1 MCLFLRLLLIVFIST
16 QLLKEAVT
24 TTNTKVTKS
33 TAVTAFTNTSQT
45 TKSEMEIG
53 TNVAQTSLPS
63 VNEITSTQPKSPSS
77 GFLQI
82 PSSSQSGKTAQ
93 LVSTTLHTTTITQRF
108 SAPSSLQISTENRTI
123 PTRTATEM
131 NTTSSV
137 NTATTAFPHI
147 HNTLISSS
155 RSCKSRPESVSQS
168 TPSADLNA
176 TQSKASS
183 YITGV
188 PNPTL
193 SINSSYATS
202 LMIFPSTNATTTK
215 AVHFTSDHSTRES
228 SSPLVAPLTTAQTSS
243 PSVKDITTTQQN
255 AQSSVVLHIPS
266 SFQSGKTTHSA
277 SPTINA
283 TKAGQRFS
291 PSSGFQISSNNQTTM
306 NTTSSVDAGTNAVS
320 HAQNTLIS
328 FSMSRKSRLK
338 SVLQSTPFADLNATR
353 RKASGYTTG
362 DLNRTLSLH
371 SSYAMSPMTFTKS
384 GAATTQA
391 VYFTSDHTMKES
403 SPLLVAPSTTASK
416 SSTSVNGT
424 TTTQQKSSSS
434 GVLQIP
440 SSFQSGQT
448 TQAASTT
455 INATT
460 ATQTFSPSSSFQ
472 ISSNNQRR
480 SMTTATAMNTTSSV
494 DAGTN
499 AVSHV
504 QNTLISFSMSRKSRP
519 KSVLQSTP
527 FEDLNTTQ
535 SKASSYTTG
544 VLNRTLSLHSSYAM
558 SLMTFTKSGAGTTQ
572 AVYFTSDHTL
582 RENSSLLV
590 TPPTTAS
597 KSSPSVNGTIPTQ
610 QKSSSSGV
618 LQILSSFQSG
628 QTTQSASTTIN
639 ATTATQTFSPSSSFQ
654 ISSNNQTRPM
664 RKATAMNTTPVVDAG
679 TTAVS
684 RVQNTLISF
693 SMSRK
698 SRPKSVLQ
706 STPFRDLNATQSKA
720 SSYTNG
726 VPNRTLSLHS
736 SYAMSPMTFTK
747 SGAAKTQVV
756 YFTSDHTIKESSSL
770 LIAPSTTA
778 LENSPSVNGTT
789 PTQQKSSSSE
799 VLQIPSSS
807 QSGQTTQSASTTTN
821 ATTATRTFSF
831 RSSFQI
837 SSNNQ
842 TRPMTTATTMNTT
855 SSVDA
860 ETNTVS
866 HVQNTLISFS
876 KSHKSRP
883 KSVLQSTPFADLN
896 ATQSKASS
904 YTTSV
909 LNRTLSLHSIY
920 AMSPMTFTKSGAVTT
935 QAVYFTSDHTM
946 KENSPL
952 LVAPP
957 TTASKNSPSV
967 NRTPTT
973 QQKSSSSGVLQIPSS
988 FQSGEKTQSA
998 STTINATTATQT
1010 FSPSSSFQISSNNRS
1025 RSMTTA
1031 TAMNTTSSVDAG
1043 TNAVS
1048 HVQNILI
1055 SFSMSRKSR
1064 PKSVLQSTP
1073 FEDLNTT
1080 QSKASSYTTGVLN
1093 RTLSLHSSYAMS
1105 PMTFTKSGA
1114 GTTQA
1119 VYFTSDHTL
1128 KESSSLLVAPPT
1140 TASKGSPSVN
1150 GTIPT
1155 QQKSSSSGV
1164 LQISSSFQSGQT
1176 TQSASTTINATTATQ
1191 TFSPSSSFQISSKN
1205 QSRPMTTA
1213 TAMNTTSSVDAG
1225 TNAVSHVQ
1233 NTLISFSMS
1242 RKSRPKIVLQL
1253 TPFADLNATQSKA
1266 SSYTTGVLNRSLSL
1280 PSSYAI
1286 SPLTFTKSGAETT
1299 QAVYFTSDHT
1309 MKESSSLLVTPPTS
1323 ASKSSPSVN
1332 GTPTTQQ
1339 KSSSSEVLQIP
1350 SSFQSG
1356 EKTQS
1361 ASTTINATTATQTFS
1376 PSSSFQ
1382 ISSNNQSRSMTTA
1395 TAMNTTSSVDAGTKA
1410 VSHVQNTLISFSM
1423 SRKSRPKS
1431 VLQSTLFADLN
1442 ATQSKA
1448 SSDTTGVLNRT
1459 LSLHSNYAMSP
1470 MTFTKSGP
1478 GTTRVLQSRPTAD
1491 LNATQSKASSCT
1503 TCVPNLTLSINSS
1516 YATSTMFF
1524 TNSSAATTQA
1534 VYFISDRSPKE
1545 SSTFPVA
1552 LSTTAQTSSPSVNR
1566 ITPTQQKSPHS
1577 GVLKIP
1583 SSSQS
1588 RQTTQSTSTTL
1599 NAPTATQR
1607 FSPSSSFQISSNNQ
1621 TRPMRTATA
1630 MNTTLSV
1637 DAVTTADSHVQNT
1650 LTSFSTSRKS
1660 QPESVLQSTPS
1671 ADLNATQSKASSY
1684 TTGVLNLTLSI
1695 NSSYATSTMFFINSS
1710 AATTQAVYFVS
1721 DHSPK
1726 DSSTFPVALSTT
1738 AQTSFPSVNRITP
1751 TQQKSPYSGVLKIP
1765 SSSQSRQTTQSTSTT
1780 LNATTAT
1787 QRFSPSSSFQISS
1800 NNQTR
1805 PMRTATAMN
1814 TTLSVDAG
1822 TTADSHVQNTLT
1834 SFSTSRK
1841 SQPESVLQLRP
1852 SADLNATQSKAS
1864 NHTAGVPNRTLSIN
1878 LSYTTSPLIFT
1889 NSGAAT
1895 TQVLYFT
1902 GNHLTK
1908 ESSSLLV
1915 APSTT
1920 AQTSFTPVNGITPT
1934 QQKSSSSR
1942 VLQIQ
1947 SSSQSGQG
1955 NIDAGTT
1962 AVPHVQNTLISFST
1976 SRKSQ
1981 PQSILQSAPSADL
1994 NATQSKASSY
2004 TTGIPNRKL
2013 SINSSYATSTMI
2025 FSNTGATTTQ
2035 AVYFTS
2041 NHLTKESSSLLAA
2054 PLTTAQASSP
2064 SVNGITPTQLKSP
2077 SLSVLQRPL
2086 SSRWGQTI
2094 QLLSTTLNRKLSINS
2109 SYGTSLIIFKNS
2121 GSATTQATYF
2131 RSDHSTKESSLLLV
2145 APTTTASSTK
2155 LTSTISGINSSR

>member
-16 QLLKEAVT
+16 QLLKEAAT

-33 TAVTAFTNTSQT
+33 TAVTANTNTSQT
-45 TKSEMEIG
+45 AKSEMEIG
-53 TNVAQTSLPS
+53 TNVALTSLPS

-77 GFLQI
+77 VFLQI

-123 PTRTATEM
+123 PTRTATEI

-155 RSCKSRPESVSQS
+155 TSCKSRPESVSQS

-183 YITGV
+183 YTTGV

-202 LMIFPSTNATTTK
+202 LMIFPSSNATTTQ
-215 AVHFTSDHSTRES
+215 AVHFTSDHSTKES
-228 SSPLVAPLTTAQTSS
+228 SSLLVASLTTAQTSS

-266 SFQSGKTTHSA
+266 SFQSGKTTQSA

-283 TKAGQRFS
+283 TTAGQRFS

-328 FSMSRKSRLK
+328 FSMSRKSQLK

-353 RKASGYTTG
+353 SKASGYTTG

-384 GAATTQA
+384 GAAKTQAVYFTSDHTIKESFYLLVAPSTTASENSPSVKSTTSTEQKSSSSGVLQIPSSSQSGQTTQSA
-391 VYFTSDHTMKES
+391 STTTNATTATQTFSFRPSFQISSNNQTTPMTTATAMNTTSSVDAGTNAVSHVQNTLISFSMSRKSRPESVLQSTPFADLNATESKASSYTTGVLNRTLSLHSSYAMSPMTFTKSGAGTIQAVYFTSDHTLKESSSLLVTPPTTASKSSPSVNGTIPTQQKSSSSGVLQISSSFQSGQTTQSASTTINATTATQRFFPSSSFQISSNNQTRPMRKATAMNTTPVVDAGTTAVSRVQNTLISFSMSRKSRPKSVLQSTPFTNLNATQSKASSYTNGVLNRTLSLHSSYAMSPMTFTKSGAATTQVVYFTSDHTMKES
-403 SPLLVAPSTTASK
+403 SSLLVAPPTTASK
-416 SSTSVNGT
+416 SSPSVNRT
-424 TTTQQKSSSS
+424 PTTQQKSSSS

-440 SSFQSGQT
+440 SSFQSGEK
-448 TQAASTT
+448 TQSASTT
-455 INATT
+455 INAIT

-527 FEDLNTTQ
+527 FADLNATQ

-558 SLMTFTKSGAGTTQ
+558 SPMTFTKSGAGTIQ

-582 RENSSLLV
+582 
-590 TPPTTAS
+590 
-597 KSSPSVNGTIPTQ
+597 
-610 QKSSSSGV
+610 
-618 LQILSSFQSG
+618 
-628 QTTQSASTTIN
+628 
-639 ATTATQTFSPSSSFQ
+639 
-654 ISSNNQTRPM
+654 
-664 RKATAMNTTPVVDAG
+664 
-679 TTAVS
+679 
-684 RVQNTLISF
+684 
-693 SMSRK
+693 
-698 SRPKSVLQ
+698 
-706 STPFRDLNATQSKA
+706 
-720 SSYTNG
+720 
-726 VPNRTLSLHS
+726 
-736 SYAMSPMTFTK
+736 
-747 SGAAKTQVV
+747 
-756 YFTSDHTIKESSSL
+756 KESSSL
-770 LIAPSTTA
+770 LITPSTTA

-789 PTQQKSSSSE
+789 PTQQKSSSSG

-807 QSGQTTQSASTTTN
+807 QSGKTTQSASTTTN
-821 ATTATRTFSF
+821 ATTATQTFSF

-837 SSNNQ
+837 SNNNQ
-842 TRPMTTATTMNTT
+842 TRLMTTATTMNTT

-860 ETNTVS
+860 RTNTVS

-876 KSHKSRP
+876 KSHKSRS
-883 KSVLQSTPFADLN
+883 KSVLQSPPFADLN
-896 ATQSKASS
+896 ATESKASS
-904 YTTSV
+904 YTTGV
-909 LNRTLSLHSIY
+909 LNRTLSLHSGY
-920 AMSPMTFTKSGAVTT
+920 AMSPMTFTKSGAGTT

-946 KENSPL
+946 KESSSL

-957 TTASKNSPSV
+957 TTASKSSPSV

-988 FQSGEKTQSA
+988 SQSGEKKQSA
-998 STTINATTATQT
+998 STTINTTTATQT
-1010 FSPSSSFQISSNNRS
+1010 FSSSSSFQISSNNRS

-1048 HVQNILI
+1048 HVQNPLI
-1055 SFSMSRKSR
+1055 SFSMSPNSR

-1080 QSKASSYTTGVLN
+1080 QNKASSYTTGVLN

-1114 GTTQA
+1114 GTIQA

-1128 KESSSLLVAPPT
+1128 KESSSLLVTPPT
-1140 TASKGSPSVN
+1140 TASKSSPSVN

-1164 LQISSSFQSGQT
+1164 LQISSSFQSGKT
-1176 TQSASTTINATTATQ
+1176 TQSASTTINARTATQ
-1191 TFSPSSSFQISSKN
+1191 TFSPPSSFQISSNN

-1225 TNAVSHVQ
+1225 SNAVSH
-1233 NTLISFSMS
+1233 
-1242 RKSRPKIVLQL
+1242 
-1253 TPFADLNATQSKA
+1253 
-1266 SSYTTGVLNRSLSL
+1266 
-1280 PSSYAI
+1280 
-1286 SPLTFTKSGAETT
+1286 E
-1299 QAVYFTSDHT
+1299 
-1309 MKESSSLLVTPPTS
+1309 
-1323 ASKSSPSVN
+1323 
-1332 GTPTTQQ
+1332 
-1339 KSSSSEVLQIP
+1339 
-1350 SSFQSG
+1350 
-1356 EKTQS
+1356 
-1361 ASTTINATTATQTFS
+1361 
-1376 PSSSFQ
+1376 
-1382 ISSNNQSRSMTTA
+1382 
-1395 TAMNTTSSVDAGTKA
+1395 
-1410 VSHVQNTLISFSM
+1410 QNTLISFSM

-1431 VLQSTLFADLN
+1431 VLQSTPFTDLN
-1442 ATQSKA
+1442 ATESKA
-1448 SSDTTGVLNRT
+1448 SSYTTGVLNRT
-1459 LSLHSNYAMSP
+1459 LSLHSGYAMSP
-1470 MTFTKSGP
+1470 MTFTKSGA
-1478 GTTRVLQSRPTAD
+1478 GTTQAVYFTSDHTMKESSSLLVAPPTTASKSSPSVNGTIPAQQKSSSSVVLQIPSSFQSGQTTHSTSTTSRKSQPVIVFQSKPSAHF
-1491 LNATQSKASSCT
+1491 NATQSKASSYT
-1503 TCVPNLTLSINSS
+1503 TGVPNLPLSINSS

-1534 VYFISDRSPKE
+1534 VYFISDHSPKE

-1566 ITPTQQKSPHS
+1566 ITPTQQKSP
-1577 GVLKIP
+1577 
-1583 SSSQS
+1583 
-1588 RQTTQSTSTTL
+1588 
-1599 NAPTATQR
+1599 
-1607 FSPSSSFQISSNNQ
+1607 
-1621 TRPMRTATA
+1621 
-1630 MNTTLSV
+1630 
-1637 DAVTTADSHVQNT
+1637 
-1650 LTSFSTSRKS
+1650 
-1660 QPESVLQSTPS
+1660 
-1671 ADLNATQSKASSY
+1671 
-1684 TTGVLNLTLSI
+1684 
-1695 NSSYATSTMFFINSS
+1695 
-1710 AATTQAVYFVS
+1710 
-1721 DHSPK
+1721 
-1726 DSSTFPVALSTT
+1726 
-1738 AQTSFPSVNRITP
+1738 
-1751 TQQKSPYSGVLKIP
+1751 YSGVLNIP

-1787 QRFSPSSSFQISS
+1787 QRFSPSSSFQIFS

-1841 SQPESVLQLRP
+1841 SQPESVLQSKP

-1955 NIDAGTT
+1955 NIDGGTT

-2004 TTGIPNRKL
+2004 TTSIPNRKL

-2064 SVNGITPTQLKSP
+2064 SVNGITPKSP
-2077 SLSVLQRPL
+2077 SLGVLQRPL

-2155 LTSTISGINSSR
+2155 LTSTISGINFSR

>member
-1 MCLFLRLLLIVFIST
+1 
-16 QLLKEAVT
+16 
-24 TTNTKVTKS
+24 
-33 TAVTAFTNTSQT
+33 
-45 TKSEMEIG
+45 
-53 TNVAQTSLPS
+53 
-63 VNEITSTQPKSPSS
+63 
-77 GFLQI
+77 
-82 PSSSQSGKTAQ
+82 
-93 LVSTTLHTTTITQRF
+93 
-108 SAPSSLQISTENRTI
+108 
-123 PTRTATEM
+123 
-131 NTTSSV
+131 
-137 NTATTAFPHI
+137 
-147 HNTLISSS
+147 
-155 RSCKSRPESVSQS
+155 
-168 TPSADLNA
+168 
-176 TQSKASS
+176 
-183 YITGV
+183 
-188 PNPTL
+188 
-193 SINSSYATS
+193 
-202 LMIFPSTNATTTK
+202 
-215 AVHFTSDHSTRES
+215 
-228 SSPLVAPLTTAQTSS
+228 
-243 PSVKDITTTQQN
+243 
-255 AQSSVVLHIPS
+255 
-266 SFQSGKTTHSA
+266 
-277 SPTINA
+277 
-283 TKAGQRFS
+283 
-291 PSSGFQISSNNQTTM
+291 
-306 NTTSSVDAGTNAVS
+306 
-320 HAQNTLIS
+320 
-328 FSMSRKSRLK
+328 
-338 SVLQSTPFADLNATR
+338 
-353 RKASGYTTG
+353 
-362 DLNRTLSLH
+362 
-371 SSYAMSPMTFTKS
+371 
-384 GAATTQA
+384 
-391 VYFTSDHTMKES
+391 
-403 SPLLVAPSTTASK
+403 
-416 SSTSVNGT
+416 
-424 TTTQQKSSSS
+424 
-434 GVLQIP
+434 
-440 SSFQSGQT
+440 
-448 TQAASTT
+448 
-455 INATT
+455 
-460 ATQTFSPSSSFQ
+460 
-472 ISSNNQRR
+472 
-480 SMTTATAMNTTSSV
+480 
-494 DAGTN
+494 
-499 AVSHV
+499 
-504 QNTLISFSMSRKSRP
+504 
-519 KSVLQSTP
+519 
-527 FEDLNTTQ
+527 
-535 SKASSYTTG
+535 
-544 VLNRTLSLHSSYAM
+544 
-558 SLMTFTKSGAGTTQ
+558 
-572 AVYFTSDHTL
+572 
-582 RENSSLLV
+582 
-590 TPPTTAS
+590 
-597 KSSPSVNGTIPTQ
+597 
-610 QKSSSSGV
+610 
-618 LQILSSFQSG
+618 
-628 QTTQSASTTIN
+628 
-639 ATTATQTFSPSSSFQ
+639 
-654 ISSNNQTRPM
+654 
-664 RKATAMNTTPVVDAG
+664 
-679 TTAVS
+679 
-684 RVQNTLISF
+684 
-693 SMSRK
+693 
-698 SRPKSVLQ
+698 
-706 STPFRDLNATQSKA
+706 
-720 SSYTNG
+720 
-726 VPNRTLSLHS
+726 
-736 SYAMSPMTFTK
+736 
-747 SGAAKTQVV
+747 
-756 YFTSDHTIKESSSL
+756 
-770 LIAPSTTA
+770 
-778 LENSPSVNGTT
+778 
-789 PTQQKSSSSE
+789 
-799 VLQIPSSS
+799 
-807 QSGQTTQSASTTTN
+807 
-821 ATTATRTFSF
+821 
-831 RSSFQI
+831 
-837 SSNNQ
+837 
-842 TRPMTTATTMNTT
+842 
-855 SSVDA
+855 
-860 ETNTVS
+860 
-866 HVQNTLISFS
+866 
-876 KSHKSRP
+876 
-883 KSVLQSTPFADLN
+883 
-896 ATQSKASS
+896 
-904 YTTSV
+904 
-909 LNRTLSLHSIY
+909 
-920 AMSPMTFTKSGAVTT
+920 
-935 QAVYFTSDHTM
+935 
-946 KENSPL
+946 
-952 LVAPP
+952 
-957 TTASKNSPSV
+957 
-967 NRTPTT
+967 
-973 QQKSSSSGVLQIPSS
+973 
-988 FQSGEKTQSA
+988 
-998 STTINATTATQT
+998 
-1010 FSPSSSFQISSNNRS
+1010 
-1025 RSMTTA
+1025 
-1031 TAMNTTSSVDAG
+1031 
-1043 TNAVS
+1043 
-1048 HVQNILI
+1048 
-1055 SFSMSRKSR
+1055 
-1064 PKSVLQSTP
+1064 
-1073 FEDLNTT
+1073 
-1080 QSKASSYTTGVLN
+1080 
-1093 RTLSLHSSYAMS
+1093 
-1105 PMTFTKSGA
+1105 
-1114 GTTQA
+1114 
-1119 VYFTSDHTL
+1119 
-1128 KESSSLLVAPPT
+1128 
-1140 TASKGSPSVN
+1140 
-1150 GTIPT
+1150 
-1155 QQKSSSSGV
+1155 
-1164 LQISSSFQSGQT
+1164 
-1176 TQSASTTINATTATQ
+1176 
-1191 TFSPSSSFQISSKN
+1191 
-1205 QSRPMTTA
+1205 MTTA

-1339 KSSSSEVLQIP
+1339 KSSSSGVLQIP

-1470 MTFTKSGP
+1470 MTFTKSGA

-1534 VYFISDRSPKE
+1534 VYFISDHSPKE

-1637 DAVTTADSHVQNT
+1637 DAGTTADSHVQNT

-1780 LNATTAT
+1780 LNAPTAT

-2064 SVNGITPTQLKSP
+2064 SVNGITPTKLKSP